1 MIQRIEFTN
10 QPPTV
15 ADCPEMAL
23 RLLAREL
30 VEATRKH
37 KQQQKKE
44 KNYVKNNTPSDLQK
58 GGDMLT
64 PLAEPKSR
72 EKI

>member
-37 KQQQKKE
+37 KQQQKKGE
-44 KNYVKNNTPSDLQK
+44 ELGERYGK
-58 GGDMLT
+58 
-64 PLAEPKSR
+64 
-72 EKI
+72 

>member
-15 ADCPEMAL
+15 ADCPEMVL

-44 KNYVKNNTPSDLQK
+44 KKDARIKIITPN
-58 GGDMLT
+58 
-64 PLAEPKSR
+64 
-72 EKI
+72 